1 MKLNRK
7 DLLNLESLSSEEIEL
22 ILNTAVPFKKL
33 FTHSIKKVPTLRGK
47 TVAFLFYEPSTRTR
61 TSFELAAKRLAAD
74 TLDLAVPLS
83 SVQKGE
89 SLLDTGKTLEA
100 MKVDFIVIRHSE
112 NGAPELLSK
121 NLNVHV
127 VNAGD
132 GTHEHPTQG
141 LLDLFTLREKKK
153 KIKGLRVVI
162 LGDILHSRVARSNL
176 WGLTKMGAKVT
187 LCGPKSLLPEE
198 IKRAFGK
205 SVRIEYDLKKAV
217 EDADA
222 INVLRI
228 QKERQSQ
235 GFITSLTEYI
245 ERYGL
250 HQNKI
255 SWLKKDCIV
264 LHPGPMNRG
273 IEIDSPVADGERSVI
288 LEQVTNGIAIR
299 MAVLYLLAGS
309 TLNPQ
314 AALENP

>member
-22 ILNTAVPFKKL
+22 ILNTAVPFKRL

-121 NLNVHV
+121 NLKVHV

-176 WGLTKMGAKVT
+176 WGLTKMGARVT

-198 IKRAFGK
+198 IKRVFGK

-235 GFITSLTEYI
+235 GFIPSLTEYI

-273 IEIDSPVADGERSVI
+273 IEIDSSVADGERSVI

-314 AALENP
+314 AALENS

>member
-7 DLLNLESLSSEEIEL
+7 DLLNLESLSPKEIEL
-22 ILNTAVPFKKL
+22 ILNTAIPFKRL
-33 FTHSIKKVPTLRGK
+33 FTQSIKKVPTLRGK

-112 NGAPELLSK
+112 NGAPELLAK
-121 NLNVHV
+121 NLKVHV

-153 KIKGLRVVI
+153 KIKGLKVVI

-176 WGLTKMGAKVT
+176 WGLTKMGARVT

-198 IKRAFGK
+198 IKGMFGK
-205 SVRIEYDLKKAV
+205 SVRIEYDLKKAL

-235 GFITSLTEYI
+235 GFIPSLTEYI

-309 TLNPQ
+309 TLKQ
-314 AALENP
+314 TS

>member
-7 DLLNLESLSSEEIEL
+7 DLLNLESLSPKEIEL
-22 ILNTAVPFKKL
+22 ILNTAIPFKRL
-33 FTHSIKKVPTLRGK
+33 FTQSIKKVPTLRGK

-112 NGAPELLSK
+112 NGAPELLAK
-121 NLNVHV
+121 NLKVHV

-153 KIKGLRVVI
+153 KIKGLKVVI

-176 WGLTKMGAKVT
+176 WGLTKMGARVT

-198 IKRAFGK
+198 IKGAFGK
-205 SVRIEYDLKKAV
+205 SVRIEYDLKKAL

-235 GFITSLTEYI
+235 GFIPSLTEYI

-309 TLNPQ
+309 TLKQ
-314 AALENP
+314 TS